1 MMYAPQDYWTTTNQ
15 LDCWTGS
22 QSRPAR
28 RPTLL
33 HKKLNALI
41 IMAYEVRPW
50 SSEMSHIFNMQTTGN
65 VIEVFGDYNPIYGG
79 KPKKLAMWLL
89 NGAAGRSRFNSR
101 LIASGLAYK
110 LSHVCK
116 RRKTGIRT
124 SLVGLTLLDHWALKF
139 PRFKLFVD
147 AYVTEASRR
156 KIAAD
161 SFDLSIGV
169 MPLEWRRA
177 QEFNEKFELE
187 EAMMMRQQAAAQQ
200 AASMQQVY
208 GQLIQQQQYQFI
220 QQQMQPQ
227 TVQSLQQLVQQQ
239 SSLDRN
245 NVYLNSFNAMLGI

>member
-1 MMYAPQDYWTTTNQ
+1 MMYAVTNQIPQQIYQGLQPQNYWTVTSQQNMWTSQTIKPRPNQ
-15 LDCWTGS
+15 
-22 QSRPAR
+22 

-33 HKKLNALI
+33 QTKLNALI

-50 SSEMSHIFNMQTTGN
+50 SIEMSHIFNMQTTEN
-65 VIEVFGDYNPIYGG
+65 VIEVFGNYNPLYGG
-79 KPKKLAMWLL
+79 KPRKLATWLL
-89 NGAAGRSRFNSR
+89 NGAASRSGYNGQ
-101 LIASGLAYK
+101 LISAGLAYK

-177 QEFNEKFELE
+177 QEFNEKFEQE
-187 EAMMMRQQAAAQQ
+187 EAMMKMRQQAAAQQ

-208 GQLIQQQQYQFI
+208 GQLNGNPHNSVYQSAFANI
-220 QQQMQPQ
+220 
-227 TVQSLQQLVQQQ
+227 
-239 SSLDRN
+239 
-245 NVYLNSFNAMLGI
+245 FNGF